1 MKSVATIATAS
12 AALVG
17 LASACSTFNNVEVT
31 FYGWPDNSPPGP
43 GTAYDCGGRNYVAGG
58 SGTYDDPITIATAE
72 SELSVCEI
80 VYIPLLKKYGRH
92 EDDCTQ
98 CESDWNSGQAHID
111 IWTGSNSSGGGDAQ
125 IDCEDNL
132 TSGGQYSIVRQ
143 PATDLEVDTTSL
155 FVPPS
160 TCNTGN
166 IYEGNQASC

>member
-1 MKSVATIATAS
+1 MSIT
-12 AALVG
+12 
-17 LASACSTFNNVEVT
+17 
-31 FYGWPDNSPPGP
+31 
-43 GTAYDCGGRNYVAGG
+43 G

-72 SELSVCEI
+72 SELSVCET

-98 CESDWNSGQAHID
+98 CGKIGMNCNLKIFADSGITESDWNNGQAHID

-143 PATDLEVDTTSL
+143 PATDLEVDSMYSL
-155 FVPPS
+155 LQDFIRLLKL
-160 TCNTGN
+160 TW
-166 IYEGNQASC
+166 E